1 VRRSGAFP
9 HAIVLAAL
17 LLGGHAATA
26 QTPGTLAHDTSQPI
40 NVSADRLEVREDG
53 KTAVFSGHVEAV
65 QGDMKLTASEIRVY
79 YRPGGT
85 SGPDGKGGKDGSTS
99 QFITRIDATGDVAIE
114 TPQESAKGD
123 WAIYDVDQNILTLG
137 GSIEIT
143 RGENKVEGQRLV
155 LDMGSGRT
163 QIESGD
169 GTGRVKGT
177 FSPSDVK
184 GQGEKSESGAPAK
197 PAP

>member
-1 VRRSGAFP
+1 VRSGAFP

-17 LLGGHAATA
+17 LLGGTAATA
-26 QTPGTLAHDTSQPI
+26 QTPGTLTHDTSQPI

-79 YRPGGT
+79 YRPGST
-85 SGPDGKGGKDGSTS
+85 SGTAGKGGNTS

-143 RGENKVEGQRLV
+143 RGENKVQGQRLV

-184 GQGEKSESGAPAK
+184 GQGDKSESGAPAR